1 MKRLY
6 YTNVSITGIDI
17 NKILYDAKINLPEEI
32 VLLNETEWETP
43 TITAKFVSELKQLN
57 IRLRILHGSFNCKY
71 YTELSKSLG
80 MHESDIE
87 FWNTHWL
94 NWTEIQL
101 HSAYKTYQ
109 PEPNKFK
116 YPFISLNNRSQLHRC
131 VFIDQLARLN
141 LIDKGAVSWLRYV
154 NENAEYPYEYFDNKI
169 RTLDSGYTV
178 QNTPVT
184 LFPAEF
190 HESLFHVVSETTSV
204 ACNIP
209 MISEKTAIPLFYKKP
224 FVVLGASDHHKNLVN
239 LGFKLYDEIIDYSF
253 DAVENLNQRA
263 AMLADQLTKLI
274 DINYIEVYNIL
285 KPKIEYNYNRA
296 IEIVQSLE
304 YIPDIIKER
313 HREFILNGE
322 AVFTDGRFDEM
333 IRKAK

>member
-6 YTNVSITGIDI
+6 YSNVAINGVDI
-17 NKILYDAKINLPEEI
+17 VKMLQDAKNYLPEEMI
-32 VLLNETEWETP
+32 LLNETEWETP
-43 TITAKFVSELKQLN
+43 LITAEFVSELKKLN
-57 IRLRILHGSFNCKY
+57 IRFRILHGSFNCKY
-71 YTELSKSLG
+71 YAELTKSLG
-80 MHESDIE
+80 MHDSDIE

-101 HSAYKTYQ
+101 HSAHKTYQ
-109 PEPNKFK
+109 PEPDKFK

-131 VFIDQLARLN
+131 VFIDQLARLQ
-141 LIDKGAVSWLRYV
+141 LIDKGAVSWLRHG
-154 NENAEYPYEYFDNKI
+154 NENAEYPYQYFDNKI
-169 RTLDSGYTV
+169 RILDPGYTV
-178 QNTPVT
+178 QLTPVT
-184 LFPAEF
+184 LFPSEF

-204 ACNIP
+204 IVNVP

-224 FVVLGASDHHKNLVN
+224 FVVLGASNHHKNLVD

-253 DAVENLNQRA
+253 DEVENLNQRVN
-263 AMLADQLTKLI
+263 MLAYQLTKLV
-274 DINYIEVYNIL
+274 DTNYSKLYNIL

-322 AVFTDGRFDEM
+322 VVFTDGRFDEM
-333 IRKAK
+333 IR